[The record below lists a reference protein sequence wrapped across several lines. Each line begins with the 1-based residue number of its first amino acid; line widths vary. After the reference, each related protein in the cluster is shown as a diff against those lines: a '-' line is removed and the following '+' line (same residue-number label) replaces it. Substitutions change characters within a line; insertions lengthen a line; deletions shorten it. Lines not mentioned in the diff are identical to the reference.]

1 MTRPNRLMTAFP
13 IPFPIFLLLVPA
25 ALPGCLR
32 LSPLVRFVSLAL
44 RSRRLLLTLC
54 GPWLLP
60 LLLYYRA
67 ARKGWGGGRWLR
79 AWGSRTALLARC
91 WTLGILLPW
100 TSRRRLF
107 LPSSLRRGGRSV
119 CSLLLKVLA
128 DDRVTRLVTIMLAA
142 ERMLLLHLAG
152 ISVSCILPLVDR
164 KRSA

>member
-1 MTRPNRLMTAFP
+1 MTRSNRLMTAF
-13 IPFPIFLLLVPA
+13 PFPIFLLLVPA

-32 LSPLVRFVSLAL
+32 LSPLVPFGSGLAI
-44 RSRRLLLTLC
+44 SAPAAPLC

-79 AWGSRTALLARC
+79 TWGSRTALLVRC

-100 TSRRRLF
+100 TARRRLF
-107 LPSSLRRGGRSV
+107 LPSSLLRGGRSV
-119 CSLLLKVLA
+119 CSLRLNVLA

-142 ERMLLLHLAG
+142 ERLLLLPLAG
-152 ISVSCILPLVDR
+152 IPVPAYCR
-164 KRSA
+164 W